1 MFDLEQSIAEWRR
14 QMLAA
19 GIKTPVPLDELEI
32 HLREEIERQMK
43 SGLSEQKAFEISVQQ
58 IGHPKI
64 LKNEFKKAERNIM
77 TRITLLPAALFGTV
91 FGGAMVLP
99 ALGQW
104 HDRGVLHVGP
114 LLAGGALVIIAGL
127 AVISGIRTHRGARGK
142 KLISVF
148 MIAAG
153 SFYVI
158 PLVQAFFISKVDLT
172 GWVFCAVLA
181 AASIL
186 FYGGCLHR
194 IWHSP
199 IPPMGESRQ
208 S

>member
-1 MFDLEQSIAEWRR
+1 MFNLEQSIAEWRQ

-19 GIKTPVPLDELEI
+19 GIKTPVPLEELEN

-43 SGLSEQKAFEISVQQ
+43 SGLSGQKAFEISVQQ
-58 IGHPKI
+58 IGQPKI
-64 LKNEFKKAERNIM
+64 LKREFKINEKSIM
-77 TRITLLPAALFGTV
+77 KRIAVILVALFGTV

-104 HDRGVLHVGP
+104 RDRGVLHLGP
-114 LLAGGALVIIAGL
+114 LLMGSVLAIIAAL
-127 AVISGIRTHRGARGK
+127 AVIYGVRTHRGARGK

-148 MIAAG
+148 VIAAG
-153 SFYVI
+153 SFYVV
-158 PLVQAFFISKVDLT
+158 PLIQAFFISRINWT
-172 GWVFCAVLA
+172 GWMFCIVLA

-186 FYGGCLHR
+186 FYGGCLYR

-199 IPPMGESRQ
+199 APPLGENG
-208 S
+208 